1 MSLFDEEE
9 KIEITY
15 VCAVK
20 RAEKLR
26 VADLVTCLDLDGN
39 YIFNL
44 KNISFLGRDRKGF
57 AYEIDLFGNP
67 RRLESAN
74 FEEDMV
80 IEDAESFE
88 ELTEKLD
95 RRIQKRL
102 IWMDDARGG
111 MICMGIR

>member
-1 MSLFDEEE
+1 MSLFDEDE
-9 KIEITY
+9 IEITY
-15 VCAVK
+15 ICAVK
-20 RAEKLR
+20 RVEKLR
-26 VADLVTCLDLDGN
+26 VADLVTGLDLEGN

-44 KNISFLGRDRKGF
+44 KNVCFLGRDRDGF
-57 AYEIDLFGNP
+57 AYEIDLLGNP
-67 RRLESAN
+67 HRQESAN
-74 FEEDMV
+74 FDEEMV

-102 IWMDDARGG
+102 IWMDDSRGG